1 MKRDAFPNGA
11 RRIKNVIYFVMIVGC
26 TRQDA
31 THELLRAQAGS
42 ASWVTSAGSDQTF
55 ETE

>member
-1 MKRDAFPNGA
+1 MKRETFLNGA
-11 RRIKNVIYFVMIVGC
+11 RRIKQVIYFVMLEDC

-55 ETE
+55 EPE